1 MADEKV
7 EKEYLSYVES
17 EKPKI
22 VIIIEG
28 IDKVVDSQNQL
39 VRPSFWLPD
48 VDLKNIKIILTA
60 S

>member
-1 MADEKV
+1 M